1 MSIELVK
8 AEIAKFL
15 ADADPMVLCI
25 RGRWGV
31 GKTYAWNEQLKLAHS
46 SAQLAIKSY
55 AYVSLFGLNSL
66 DSLKFALFENS
77 QTVEN
82 GIRIANLDTLNEY
95 LDKMPAWR
103 RLVKVLASGSWLS
116 KFVDRD
122 AVQGMLF
129 ASVRNQLIC
138 IDDFERRG
146 EGLKPTDECSA

>member
-1 MSIELVK
+1 
-8 AEIAKFL
+8 
-15 ADADPMVLCI
+15 
-25 RGRWGV
+25 
-31 GKTYAWNEQLKLAHS
+31 
-46 SAQLAIKSY
+46 
-55 AYVSLFGLNSL
+55 LNSL